1 MIEILNE
8 NLKKID
14 ILRKYTFAQYTRKF
28 REIGTFQINVRLE
41 KENLYLLE
49 KDKEYYVLFD
59 SKIFGKIEDVKKE
72 SDSEYERTIVLSGR
86 LSNVL
91 FTKRV
96 VAGTI
101 NFKGNTAQFV
111 KSVIENEIT
120 KDKESK
126 RYVNIDVRYENEK
139 YLESFCSLID
149 KQVTG
154 GYVWNIIQPSLEQ
167 DMLGI
172 YFNPIVEMEHTL
184 QDGTET
190 NISKW
195 SLLISAGK
203 DKRKGNTQG
212 NKPVIFSQSL
222 SNIARTDYELSLKE
236 YRNVAYVAGEGEENK
251 RKWYEVYPKEEEKK
265 GNINASGWKR
275 SELWIDARDI
285 QSENADGNSI
295 TEEEYEKL
303 IKQRAGEKFSE
314 NTKQE
319 TYTGTLTEA
328 NKQYTYGSDYDLGDI
343 VTIID
348 NELGI
353 VLDVQITDVVVTLQG
368 NKQLVDIVFTYGKV
382 NREPVGKLEDMNE
395 WINQNI
401 NSVKYLE
408 TKINNVTKVA
418 DYIVEERHSSNGGYR
433 KWASGILEQWLER
446 SKVRWSIPNKYG
458 TLYQGLYTWTYPVP
472 FVEVPDFV
480 ICSKAQ
486 WGTGASWGT
495 LYSKNTTEA
504 TFRAFDVV
512 SRGNEYEMYFEVYAI
527 GKWK

>member
-28 REIGTFQINVRLE
+28 REVGTFQINARLE

-59 SKIFGKIEDVKKE
+59 SKIFGKIEDIKKE

-91 FTKRV
+91 FIKRV

-111 KSVIENEIT
+111 KAVIENEIT

-126 RYVNIDVRYENEK
+126 RYVNIDVKYDNEK

-154 GYVWNIIQPSLEQ
+154 GYVWDTIQPFLEQ
-167 DMLGI
+167 DRLGI
-172 YFNPIVEMEHTL
+172 YFNPVVETEHTL
-184 QDGTET
+184 QDGTKT

-195 SLLISAGK
+195 NLLISAGK
-203 DKRKGNTQG
+203 DRRKGNTQG
-212 NKPVIFSQSL
+212 NVPVIFSQSL
-222 SNIARTDYELSLKE
+222 SNIARTDYELNLKG
-236 YRNVAYVAGEGEENK
+236 YRNVAYVAGEGEEDK
-251 RKWYEVYPKEEEKK
+251 RKWYEVYPKEEEKS
-265 GNINASGWKR
+265 GNVNDYGWKR

-285 QSENADGNSI
+285 QSKNAEGGSI

-319 TYTGTLTEA
+319 MYTGTLTEA
-328 NKQYTYGSDYDLGDI
+328 NKQYAYGTDYDLGDI

-353 VLDVQITDVVVTLQG
+353 VLDVQITDVIVSLQE
-368 NKQLVDIVFTYGKV
+368 NRQLIDIDFTYGKV
-382 NREPVGKLEDMNE
+382 NREPVDKLENMDVT
-395 WINQNI
+395 INQVA

-408 TKINNVTKVA
+408 NETINSKLAIERRLNDLEKIRIK
-418 DYIVEERHSSNGGYR
+418 YIYV
-433 KWASGILEQWLER
+433 
-446 SKVRWSIPNKYG
+446 
-458 TLYQGLYTWTYPVP
+458 
-472 FVEVPDFV
+472 
-480 ICSKAQ
+480 
-486 WGTGASWGT
+486 
-495 LYSKNTTEA
+495 EA
-504 TFRAFDVV
+504 TNYQKGVNNIVKHGLDSSKILGVIGRIGEYTINVPLMDTVGNYSQGFGVYIRIAGEWIVGSFGGVWDGYPMLLGVV
-512 SRGNEYEMYFEVYAI
+512 YV
-527 GKWK
+527 K

>member
-28 REIGTFQINVRLE
+28 REIGTFQINARLE

-59 SKIFGKIEDVKKE
+59 GKIFGKIEDVKKE

-111 KSVIENEIT
+111 KAVIENEIT

-126 RYVNIDVRYENEK
+126 RYINIDVKYDNEK

-154 GYVWNIIQPSLEQ
+154 GYVWDTIQPFLEQ
-167 DMLGI
+167 DRLGI
-172 YFNPIVEMEHTL
+172 YFNPVVETEHTL
-184 QDGTET
+184 QDGTKT

-195 SLLISAGK
+195 GLLISAGK
-203 DKRKGNTQG
+203 DRRKGNTQG
-212 NKPVIFSQSL
+212 NVPVIFSQSL
-222 SNIARTDYELSLKE
+222 SNIARTDYELNLKG

-353 VLDVQITDVVVTLQG
+353 VLDVQITDVIVSIQG
-368 NKQLVDIVFTYGKV
+368 NRQLVDIDFTYGKV
-382 NREPVGKLEDMNE
+382 NREPVGKLENMDE
-395 WINQNI
+395 WVSQNV
-401 NSVKYLE
+401 NSIKYLE
-408 TKINNVTKVA
+408 TKINNVAKVA
-418 DYIVEERHSSNGGYR
+418 DYIVEEGRNSNGDYR
-433 KWASGILEQWLER
+433 KWASGVLEQWIEC
-446 SKVRWSIPNKYG
+446 SKTRWAIQNKYG
-458 TLYQGLYTWTYPVP
+458 ILYQGLYTWTYPIP
-472 FVEVPDFV
+472 FVEIPDFV
-480 ICSKAQ
+480 VCSQMQ
-486 WGTGASWGT
+486 WSTGAPWAT
-495 LYSKNTTEA
+495 VYSKRKAEA
-504 TFRAFDVV
+504 VLRAFDVV
-512 SRGNEYEMYFEVYAI
+512 ARGTEYEAYFEAYAK